1 MRKILIGE
9 AANEIRERLWTLIE
23 VNRRLAVEVSMSA
36 DNKFVL
42 VVYLRLPKA
51 PWWKIDRFTIEIEGD
66 VAALRDKIP
75 LRAAIDALN
84 AAAGRQVVK
93 ARRFGALC
101 PQCGMAHGEWVN
113 GPAGDH
119 CVFCGWV
126 VGTKPRGHV
135 EVGDRFW
142 IPIMGRVV
150 VHPLTK
156 VRVVE
161 AHNQV
166 TGCVPDESQ
175 RARPEGLPQK
185 PLPLRDVNE
194 AVRGYEYIL
203 VEVVELPQKWDP
215 VLYR

>member
-9 AANEIRERLWTLIE
+9 AANEIRQQLWKLIE
-23 VNRRLAVEVSMSA
+23 VNHRLVVEVGLSM
-36 DNKFVL
+36 DDKLVL
-42 VVYLRLPKA
+42 VVYSRLPKA
-51 PWWKIDRFTIEIEGD
+51 PWWQISRFTIEIEDGVAILPGD
-66 VAALRDKIP
+66 MPTRVAIA
-75 LRAAIDALN
+75 ALN
-84 AAAGRQVVK
+84 AAVGRQVVK

-101 PQCGMAHGEWVN
+101 PQCGTAHGEWVN
-113 GPAGDH
+113 SPAGDH

-126 VGTKPRGHV
+126 VGTKPLGHV

-175 RARPEGLPQK
+175 RARPGELPRE
-185 PLPLRDVNE
+185 PLALRDVPK
-194 AVRGYEYIL
+194 AVPGYEYIL
-203 VEVVELPQKWDP
+203 VEVVELPLKWDP
-215 VLYR
+215 TPYK

>member
-9 AANEIRERLWTLIE
+9 AANEIQERLWRLIE
-23 VNRRLAVEVSMSA
+23 VNRRLVVEVGKNM
-36 DNKFVL
+36 DDRLVL
-42 VVYLRLPKA
+42 VVYSRLPKA
-51 PWWKIDRFTIEIEGD
+51 PWWEISRFVIEIEDG
-66 VAALRDKIP
+66 VAILRDNIP
-75 LRAAIDALN
+75 IRAAIAALN
-84 AAAGRQVVK
+84 AAAGREVVK

-101 PQCGMAHGEWVN
+101 PQCGTAHEEWVN
-113 GPAGDH
+113 SPVGDH

-126 VGTKPRGHV
+126 VGTKPLGHV
-135 EVGDRFW
+135 EVGGRFW

-175 RARPEGLPQK
+175 RARPGELPQE
-185 PLPLRDVNE
+185 PLALRDVPK
-194 AVRGYEYIL
+194 AVPGYEYIL
-203 VEVVELPQKWDP
+203 VEVVELPQEWKP
-215 VLYR
+215 APYV